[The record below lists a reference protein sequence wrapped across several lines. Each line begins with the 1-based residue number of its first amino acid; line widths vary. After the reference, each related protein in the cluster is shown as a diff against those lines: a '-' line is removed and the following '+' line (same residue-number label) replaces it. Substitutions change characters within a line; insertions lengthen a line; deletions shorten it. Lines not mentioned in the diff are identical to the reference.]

1 MGLKKICL
9 AVTTDL
15 TYDQRMIRTCTTL
28 AEAGYEVLLVGRKK
42 KSSVALV
49 NQLYTQKRL
58 PVFFEKG
65 KLFYMEYNTRLF
77 FYLLAIQ
84 ADLFCAID
92 LDTILPVWLVSAI
105 KKKPRVYDA
114 HELFCEMK
122 EVVTR
127 PAIYRAWKKI
137 EKICVPKFKYGY
149 TVNQPIA
156 QQFMAMYGVQYGVI
170 RNVPF
175 LKPLNHSL
183 VKEKFIIYQGSV
195 NEGRSFETLIPAM
208 QWIDMPLVIC
218 GDGNFM
224 EQLKLLVKKYDLA
237 GKVVLKGL
245 IPPAEL
251 PQLTQKAFVGIT
263 LFENN
268 GQSNYLSLAN
278 RFFDYIH
285 AGTPQLCVDYPAY
298 AEINNKLQIAVVIT
312 DLSPE
317 NIARHINGLIT
328 NETLYT
334 RLRTNCLAWRQEINW
349 EKEKQT
355 LIKFYKKI
363 FEPAE

>member
-1 MGLKKICL
+1 LKKICL
-9 AVTTDL
+9 SVTTDL
-15 TYDQRMIRTCTTL
+15 TYDQRMIRICTSL
-28 AEAGYEVLLVGRKK
+28 AGAGYKVLLVGRQKK
-42 KSSVALV
+42 TSLPLAE
-49 NQLYTQKRL
+49 QPYQQKRL
-58 PVFFEKG
+58 YTLFEKG
-65 KLFYMEYNTRLF
+65 KLFYIEYNTRLF
-77 FYLLAIQ
+77 FFLLTRQ
-84 ADLFCAID
+84 TDLFCAID
-92 LDTILPVWLVSAI
+92 LDTILPVWIASRL

-127 PAIYRAWKKI
+127 PAIYRIWKKI
-137 EKICVPKFKYGY
+137 EKTCVPKFTYGY

-156 QQFMAMYGVQYGVI
+156 DEFRNMYSVQYGVI

-175 LKPLNHSL
+175 LKPLDNNI
-183 VKEKFIIYQGSV
+183 VKGNFIIYQGSV

-208 QWIDMPLVIC
+208 QWIDIPLIIC

-224 EQLKLLVKKYDLA
+224 QQIKILIEKYGVA
-237 GKVVLKGL
+237 GKVILNGL
-245 IPPAEL
+245 IPPTEL
-251 PQLTQKAFVGIT
+251 RLLTQKALIGIT

-285 AGTPQLCVDYPAY
+285 AGTPQVCVDYPAY
-298 AEINNKLQIAVVIT
+298 KEINNQLQIAVVVK

-317 NIARHINGLIT
+317 NLAQHINGLI
-328 NETLYT
+328 NNKTLYT
-334 RLRTNCLAWRQEINW
+334 QLRNNCLELRKQINW

-355 LIKFYKKI
+355 LLLFYKKL
-363 FEPAE
+363 FETVE